1 MDPLLMMLLVFGGM
15 MLVMSMM
22 SRKQRGRMEAT
33 RDQAIGIGKTVR
45 THSGFYGTIVDIDG
59 QTVTLESPSGH
70 ESLWHRNAIFR
81 EEFPP
86 YAEAEEEASAAE
98 FGAGAAN
105 PSHATEEPEYGERIN
120 STDDATTSF
129 SADDPAED
137 DRK

>member
-15 MLVMSMM
+15 MLVMSMV

-33 RDQAIGIGKTVR
+33 RDQAIEIGKSVR

-81 EEFPP
+81 EEIPP
-86 YAEAEEEASAAE
+86 YASAEEEVDEGEVDSESA
-98 FGAGAAN
+98 G
-105 PSHATEEPEYGERIN
+105 EPEYGERI
-120 STDDATTSF
+120 SDTDDATTAHP
-129 SADDPAED
+129 ADDPAED
-137 DRK
+137 ERK